1 MTVASRREREI
12 ARTRQDILEA
22 AARAFARN
30 GYQAVTMQEI
40 AKEAGYTAA
49 SLYSYFCSKEEI
61 LAGLRELVLSESHSI
76 FEQPMPAGI
85 PLREKLLLL
94 FERQLEIA
102 RKRRE
107 IAGLLH
113 LGAGTPSDHCELH
126 ANRLRL
132 LVDFLEAHAR
142 PEELGGHSSE
152 DVALMLAG
160 AGGAFFVHWLVD
172 PKEGWL
178 EERFP
183 HVVDVVLQGLAAA
196 PRDFSGDS

>member
-1 MTVASRREREI
+1 MTVHPRRAREI

-49 SLYSYFCSKEEI
+49 SLYSYFSSKEEI
-61 LAGLRELVLSESHSI
+61 LHGLQQLVLAEMHSI
-76 FEQPMPAGI
+76 FEQPIPSGI

-94 FERQLEIA
+94 FERQLELA

-113 LGAGTPSDHCELH
+113 MGAGSTSDHCEMH
-126 ANRLRL
+126 RQRFDR
-132 LVDFLEAHAR
+132 LVDFLRTQAK
-142 PEELGGHSSE
+142 PEELGGVAPE
-152 DVALMLAG
+152 DVAMMLTG
-160 AGGAFFVHWLVD
+160 LGGGYFMEWLQHGD
-172 PKEGWL
+172 DRWIAEK
-178 EERFP
+178 FTQAI
-183 HVVDVVLQGLAAA
+183 DVLLLGLARA
-196 PRDFSGDS
+196 